1 MNHQTKEAN
10 VRARDRQVKPVREE
24 GFYLVKYNGEIT
36 AAKFDGYWFTL
47 CGLTLKKREH
57 QIEQVIREL
66 K

>member
-1 MNHQTKEAN
+1 M
-10 VRARDRQVKPVREE
+10 RSRDKQVKPVREE

-47 CGLTLKKREH
+47 CGLALKKREH
-57 QIEQVIREL
+57 QLDQVIREL

>member
-10 VRARDRQVKPVREE
+10 VSKARHE

-36 AAKFDGYWFTL
+36 AAKFDGYWYIL

>member
-1 MNHQTKEAN
+1 MT
-10 VRARDRQVKPVREE
+10 RARDKHVKPVREE
-24 GFYLVKYNGEIT
+24 RFYLVKYNGEIT

-47 CGLTLKKREH
+47 CGLALKKREH

>member
-1 MNHQTKEAN
+1 MRSRDNHVKQ
-10 VRARDRQVKPVREE
+10 ARDE

>member
-1 MNHQTKEAN
+1 MRT
-10 VRARDRQVKPVREE
+10 RDKQVKPVREE
-24 GFYLVKYNGEIT
+24 GFYLVKYNGVIT

>member
-1 MNHQTKEAN
+1 MRT
-10 VRARDRQVKPVREE
+10 RDKQVKPVREE
-24 GFYLVKYNGEIT
+24 CFYLVKYNGEIT

>member
-1 MNHQTKEAN
+1 M
-10 VRARDRQVKPVREE
+10 RARDKQVKPVLEE

-36 AAKFDGYWFTL
+36 AAKFDGYWFIL
-47 CGLTLKKREH
+47 CGLALKKREH

>member
-10 VRARDRQVKPVREE
+10 VRARDKQVKPVREE

-47 CGLTLKKREH
+47 CGLALKKREH
-57 QIEQVIREL
+57 QLDQVIRIL
-66 K
+66 R